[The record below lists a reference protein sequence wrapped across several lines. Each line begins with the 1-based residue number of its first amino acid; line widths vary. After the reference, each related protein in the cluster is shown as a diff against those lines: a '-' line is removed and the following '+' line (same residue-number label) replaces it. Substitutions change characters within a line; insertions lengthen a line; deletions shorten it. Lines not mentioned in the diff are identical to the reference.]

1 MAQTGPNSAQ
11 NQPAPSTLL
20 PAVNGWQTDFVESLY
35 AQYKADPTSVTP
47 EWLNFF
53 RGFELGL
60 ALEATPATA
69 GATTQPP
76 PSPEVAAAAATAQ
89 TPSSPEVAAA
99 AATAQRRI
107 IRSPPRP
114 PGRSP
119 RCTRATRR

>member
-60 ALEATPATA
+60 SLEATPATA
-69 GATTQPP
+69 
-76 PSPEVAAAAATAQ
+76 ATAQ
-89 TPSSPEVAAA
+89 PRSSPEGAPAG
-99 AATAQRRI
+99 ATAQST
-107 IRSPPRP
+107 SPLR
-114 PGRSP
+114 GD
-119 RCTRATRR
+119 